1 MKILIAMHYMEL
13 GGAEAA
19 LLGLLQSVDPKRAD
33 VDVFI
38 YAHRG
43 ELMPYVK
50 GEGRDCE
57 LSELSELSAKLTE
70 LNGESR
76 KKWNLLPEV
85 AEYTML
91 ERPISELV
99 KKGYWRLAL
108 ARLWG
113 RWEDMRYKKYNVK
126 GLESNAHVTFQQHR
140 TVKCLPMINPDVEY
154 DLAISFLTPHYIV
167 LDKVRAKKKLGWI
180 HTDYTN
186 VFINRE
192 MEQKMWERLDVIS
205 SISSDVT
212 EKFCEVFPSLK
223 DRIIDIEN
231 ILSPGFIRKRSQESC
246 PIFEQ
251 DSALKLLTIGRYS
264 KAKKMEDI
272 PYLCRRL
279 VDALLVEGKLN
290 GVEGELNGVEMELR
304 GVEGELR
311 EVERGVRDI
320 KWYII
325 GYGSAEIEQQVRDEI
340 RKEGMEEHVI
350 LLGKQA
356 NPYPYIRCCDV
367 YVQPS
372 RYEGKS
378 ITVREAQILCKP
390 VIVTHYPTA
399 PSQVNGKDGVI
410 VPLEREACA
419 DEMIKVLKDKELLA
433 QLEEYLKCH
442 DYGNENE
449 IERIYRIA
457 QS

>member
-1 MKILIAMHYMEL
+1 MHRTGLKRILIAMHYMEL
-13 GGAEAA
+13 GGAEMA
-19 LLGLLQSVDPKRAD
+19 LLGLLQSVDPERAE

-43 ELMPYVK
+43 ELMPYIKEK
-50 GEGRDCE
+50 GEGK
-57 LSELSELSAKLTE
+57 SEKFH
-70 LNGESR
+70 
-76 KKWNLLPEV
+76 LLPEV
-85 AEYTML
+85 KEYAML
-91 ERPISELV
+91 EEPIALLV

-113 RWEDMRYKKYNVK
+113 RWEDRRYQKYNVK
-126 GLESNAHVTFQQHR
+126 GLESNSHVVFQQHR
-140 TVKCLPMINPDVEY
+140 TVKCLPKINPEVEY

-192 MEQKMWERLDVIS
+192 MELRMWERLDVIS
-205 SISSDVT
+205 SISLDVS
-212 EKFCEVFPSLK
+212 EKFAEVFPSLK

-231 ILSPGFIRKRSQESC
+231 ILSPRFIRMRSEEPC
-246 PIFEQ
+246 PIFENEP
-251 DSALKLLTIGRYS
+251 SLKLLTIGRYS
-264 KAKKMEDI
+264 RAKKMEDI
-272 PYLCRRL
+272 PFLCRRL
-279 VDALLVEGKLN
+279 RNELFRDAP
-290 GVEGELNGVEMELR
+290 
-304 GVEGELR
+304 R
-311 EVERGVRDI
+311 EQARRGVRDV

-325 GYGSAEIEQQVRDEI
+325 GYGSPEIEQQVKDEI

-350 LLGKQA
+350 LLGKQS
-356 NPYPYIRCCDV
+356 NPYPYIRTCDV

-399 PSQVNGKDGVI
+399 TSQIKDGQDGVI

-419 DEMIKVLKDKELLA
+419 EAMIEVLRDEKLLNS
-433 QLEEYLKCH
+433 LTEYLRTH
-442 DYGNENE
+442 DYGNESE
-449 IERIYRIA
+449 IEKIYKLCE
-457 QS
+457 

>member
-43 ELMPYVK
+43 ELMDYLRPSPSLPYM
-50 GEGRDCE
+50 EGD
-57 LSELSELSAKLTE
+57 LPAK
-70 LNGESR
+70 SY
-76 KKWNLLPEV
+76 NLLPEME
-85 AEYTML
+85 EYAML
-91 ERPISELV
+91 EEPISLLI

-113 RWEDMRYKKYNVK
+113 KWEDERYKKYNVK

-279 VDALLVEGKLN
+279 VDALLVEG
-290 GVEGELNGVEMELR
+290 ELNGVERELN

-449 IERIYRIA
+449 IEKIYRIA